1 MSAAL
6 SYESL
11 EDMPEG
17 MRRLVEKQL
26 AKKAERETTQ
36 GNVHCGATTPQ
47 SASQTAPPTRGAL
60 HLIRPCGAPSPQGE
74 GIAGGNEGP
83 PLRQGL
89 EEQDFGTGVGPLQ
102 PPAAAAPPEGE
113 PLRATSRVAPT
124 ALTRGANG
132 PSGTPSPTA
141 GTGDSGRNKY
151 GNKPTERILPNG
163 KNINFGSKKEAAYYD
178 SLLIQQRMGLVRN
191 IRLQY
196 QFLLK
201 PAYTD
206 GETGERFRAV
216 SYLADFVF
224 ERNED
229 GQWKRVIVDTK
240 GGKRKGTRTS
250 TYAIKR
256 KLMAEMGYI
265 IEEA

>member
-11 EDMPEG
+11 DDMPEG

-26 AKKAERETTQ
+26 AKKAEREATQ
-36 GNVHCGATTPQ
+36 GNVHGGAST
-47 SASQTAPPTRGAL
+47 S
-60 HLIRPCGAPSPQGE
+60 
-74 GIAGGNEGP
+74 
-83 PLRQGL
+83 
-89 EEQDFGTGVGPLQ
+89 Q

-113 PLRATSRVAPT
+113 PNPSVGSADSSPCGG
-124 ALTRGANG
+124 AL
-132 PSGTPSPTA
+132 
-141 GTGDSGRNKY
+141 GRNKY
-151 GNKPTERILPNG
+151 GNKPTERILANG
-163 KNINFGSKKEAAYYD
+163 KCIKFGSKKEAAYYD
-178 SLLIQQRMGLVRN
+178 SLLIQQRIGLVRN

-206 GETGERFRAV
+206 GETGERFLAV

-224 ERNED
+224 ERCED
-229 GQWKRVIVDTK
+229 GQWRRVIVDTK
-240 GGKRKGTRTS
+240 GGNRKGTRTS

>member
-26 AKKAERETTQ
+26 AKKAEREATQ

-47 SASQTAPPTRGAL
+47 SAPPTAP
-60 HLIRPCGAPSPQGE
+60 
-74 GIAGGNEGP
+74 
-83 PLRQGL
+83 
-89 EEQDFGTGVGPLQ
+89 
-102 PPAAAAPPEGE
+102 
-113 PLRATSRVAPT
+113 
-124 ALTRGANG
+124 LTRGAKG
-132 PSGTPSPTA
+132 PSGTPATTA

-163 KNINFGSKKEAAYYD
+163 KTINFGSKKEAAYYD

>member
-26 AKKAERETTQ
+26 AKKAEQ
-36 GNVHCGATTPQ
+36 GFGAAGNP
-47 SASQTAPPTRGAL
+47 SVCPSGSQLPLHKGANFPL
-60 HLIRPCGAPSPQGE
+60 H
-74 GIAGGNEGP
+74 
-83 PLRQGL
+83 
-89 EEQDFGTGVGPLQ
+89 
-102 PPAAAAPPEGE
+102 PPAAAASPEGE
-113 PLRATSRVAPT
+113 PNPSVGSADSSPC
-124 ALTRGANG
+124 RGTLG
-132 PSGTPSPTA
+132 K
-141 GTGDSGRNKY
+141 NKY
-151 GNKPTERILPNG
+151 GNKPTERILANG
-163 KNINFGSKKEAAYYD
+163 KCIKFGSKKEAAYYD

-206 GETGERFRAV
+206 GETGERFLAV

-224 ERNED
+224 ERCED
-229 GQWKRVIVDTK
+229 GQWRRVIVDTK

>member
-36 GNVHCGATTPQ
+36 GNVHGGVTTPQ
-47 SASQTAPPTRGAL
+47 SAAAERTTA
-60 HLIRPCGAPSPQGE
+60 
-74 GIAGGNEGP
+74 
-83 PLRQGL
+83 
-89 EEQDFGTGVGPLQ
+89 
-102 PPAAAAPPEGE
+102 
-113 PLRATSRVAPT
+113 RVAPT
-124 ALTRGANG
+124 ALTRVDNG
-132 PSGTPSPTA
+132 PSGTPATTA

-163 KNINFGSKKEAAYYD
+163 KAINFGSKKEAAYYD

>member
-36 GNVHCGATTPQ
+36 GNVHGGVTTPQ
-47 SASQTAPPTRGAL
+47 SA
-60 HLIRPCGAPSPQGE
+60 
-74 GIAGGNEGP
+74 
-83 PLRQGL
+83 
-89 EEQDFGTGVGPLQ
+89 
-102 PPAAAAPPEGE
+102 AAE
-113 PLRATSRVAPT
+113 RATARVAPT

-132 PSGTPSPTA
+132 PSGTPLPTA

-163 KNINFGSKKEAAYYD
+163 KAINFGSKKEAAYYD

>member
-26 AKKAERETTQ
+26 AKKAEREATQ
-36 GNVHCGATTPQ
+36 GNVHGGASTPQ
-47 SASQTAPPTRGAL
+47 
-60 HLIRPCGAPSPQGE
+60 
-74 GIAGGNEGP
+74 
-83 PLRQGL
+83 
-89 EEQDFGTGVGPLQ
+89 
-102 PPAAAAPPEGE
+102 AAAPTAPPEGE
-113 PLRATSRVAPT
+113 PNPSVGSADSSPCKG
-124 ALTRGANG
+124 AL
-132 PSGTPSPTA
+132 
-141 GTGDSGRNKY
+141 GRNKY
-151 GNKPTERILPNG
+151 GNKPTERILANG
-163 KNINFGSKKEAAYYD
+163 KCIKFGSKKEAAYYD

-206 GETGERFRAV
+206 GETGERFLAV

-224 ERNED
+224 ERCED
-229 GQWKRVIVDTK
+229 GQWRRVIVDTK

>member
-26 AKKAERETTQ
+26 AKKAEREATL
-36 GNVHCGATTPQ
+36 GNVHGGASTHQ
-47 SASQTAPPTRGAL
+47 SDPPTAPLTRGA
-60 HLIRPCGAPSPQGE
+60 
-74 GIAGGNEGP
+74 N
-83 PLRQGL
+83 
-89 EEQDFGTGVGPLQ
+89 FPLQ

-113 PLRATSRVAPT
+113 PCTSSGADAP
-124 ALTRGANG
+124 
-132 PSGTPSPTA
+132 PSPQGEGPGVRQQGHSA
-141 GTGDSGRNKY
+141 GSAVKGALGRNKY
-151 GNKPTERILPNG
+151 GNKPTERILSNG
-163 KNINFGSKKEAAYYD
+163 KCIKFGSKKEAAYYD

-206 GETGERFRAV
+206 GETGERFLAV

-224 ERNED
+224 ERCED
-229 GQWKRVIVDTK
+229 GQWSRVIVDTK

>member
-26 AKKAERETTQ
+26 AKKAEREATQ
-36 GNVHCGATTPQ
+36 GNVHC
-47 SASQTAPPTRGAL
+47 
-60 HLIRPCGAPSPQGE
+60 
-74 GIAGGNEGP
+74 
-83 PLRQGL
+83 
-89 EEQDFGTGVGPLQ
+89 
-102 PPAAAAPPEGE
+102 
-113 PLRATSRVAPT
+113 RVD
-124 ALTRGANG
+124 NG
-132 PSGTPSPTA
+132 PSGTPPPTA

-163 KNINFGSKKEAAYYD
+163 KTINFGSKKEAAYYD

>member
-36 GNVHCGATTPQ
+36 GNVHGGVTTPQ
-47 SASQTAPPTRGAL
+47 SAAAERTTVPKGTSFASQG
-60 HLIRPCGAPSPQGE
+60 
-74 GIAGGNEGP
+74 
-83 PLRQGL
+83 
-89 EEQDFGTGVGPLQ
+89 
-102 PPAAAAPPEGE
+102 
-113 PLRATSRVAPT
+113 VAPT
-124 ALTRGANG
+124 ALTRVDNGA
-132 PSGTPSPTA
+132 SGTPATTA

-163 KNINFGSKKEAAYYD
+163 KAINFGSKKEAAYYD

>member
-26 AKKAERETTQ
+26 AKKAEREATQ
-36 GNVHCGATTPQ
+36 GNVHCGATTHQ
-47 SASQTAPPTRGAL
+47 SA
-60 HLIRPCGAPSPQGE
+60 
-74 GIAGGNEGP
+74 
-83 PLRQGL
+83 
-89 EEQDFGTGVGPLQ
+89 
-102 PPAAAAPPEGE
+102 AAE
-113 PLRATSRVAPT
+113 RATARVAPT

-132 PSGTPSPTA
+132 PSGTPLPTA

-163 KNINFGSKKEAAYYD
+163 KTINFGSKKEAAYYD

>member
-1 MSAAL
+1 M
-6 SYESL
+6 
-11 EDMPEG
+11 
-17 MRRLVEKQL
+17 
-26 AKKAERETTQ
+26 
-36 GNVHCGATTPQ
+36 
-47 SASQTAPPTRGAL
+47 
-60 HLIRPCGAPSPQGE
+60 
-74 GIAGGNEGP
+74 
-83 PLRQGL
+83 
-89 EEQDFGTGVGPLQ
+89 
-102 PPAAAAPPEGE
+102 
-113 PLRATSRVAPT
+113 
-124 ALTRGANG
+124 
-132 PSGTPSPTA
+132 
-141 GTGDSGRNKY
+141 
-151 GNKPTERILPNG
+151 PNG
-163 KNINFGSKKEAAYYD
+163 ACIKFGSKKEAAYYD
-178 SLLIQQRMGLVRN
+178 SLLIQQRMGLVRK

-224 ERNED
+224 ERYED
-229 GQWKRVIVDTK
+229 GQWRRVIVDTK

>member
-26 AKKAERETTQ
+26 AKKAEREATQ
-36 GNVHCGATTPQ
+36 GNVHGGASTPQ
-47 SASQTAPPTRGAL
+47 PPAAAAPLTRG
-60 HLIRPCGAPSPQGE
+60 
-74 GIAGGNEGP
+74 GN
-83 PLRQGL
+83 
-89 EEQDFGTGVGPLQ
+89 GPLQ

-113 PLRATSRVAPT
+113 P
-124 ALTRGANG
+124 N
-132 PSGTPSPTA
+132 PSVGSADSSPCKGTL
-141 GTGDSGRNKY
+141 GRNKY
-151 GNKPTERILPNG
+151 GNKPTERILANG
-163 KNINFGSKKEAAYYD
+163 KCIKFGSKKEAAYYD

-201 PAYTD
+201 PAYTC
-206 GETGERFRAV
+206 GETGERFLAV

-224 ERNED
+224 ERCED
-229 GQWKRVIVDTK
+229 GQWRRVIVDTK

>member
-6 SYESL
+6 SYEKL

-26 AKKAERETTQ
+26 ARKRAEAEQAGTQ
-36 GNVHCGATTPQ
+36 DISCNDGDAAGKPSVCPSG
-47 SASQTAPPTRGAL
+47 SQLPL
-60 HLIRPCGAPSPQGE
+60 HK
-74 GIAGGNEGP
+74 
-83 PLRQGL
+83 
-89 EEQDFGTGVGPLQ
+89 
-102 PPAAAAPPEGE
+102 
-113 PLRATSRVAPT
+113 
-124 ALTRGANG
+124 GANG
-132 PSGTPSPTA
+132 PLGTTAPTA
-141 GTGDSGRNKY
+141 ETGDSGRNKY

-163 KNINFGSKKEAAYYD
+163 ACIKFGSKKEAAYYD
-178 SLLIQQRMGLVRN
+178 SLLIQQRMGLVRK

-224 ERNED
+224 ERYED
-229 GQWKRVIVDTK
+229 GQWRRVIVDTK

>member
-6 SYESL
+6 SYEKL

-26 AKKAERETTQ
+26 ARKRAEAEQAGTQ
-36 GNVHCGATTPQ
+36 DISCNDGDAAGNPSVFPSG
-47 SASQTAPPTRGAL
+47 SQLPL
-60 HLIRPCGAPSPQGE
+60 HK
-74 GIAGGNEGP
+74 
-83 PLRQGL
+83 
-89 EEQDFGTGVGPLQ
+89 
-102 PPAAAAPPEGE
+102 
-113 PLRATSRVAPT
+113 
-124 ALTRGANG
+124 GANG
-132 PSGTPSPTA
+132 PSGTTAHTA

-163 KNINFGSKKEAAYYD
+163 ACIKFGSKKEAAYYD
-178 SLLIQQRMGLVRN
+178 SLLIQQRMGLVRK

-224 ERNED
+224 ERYED
-229 GQWKRVIVDTK
+229 GQWRRVIVDTK

>member
-6 SYESL
+6 SYERL

-17 MRRLVEKQL
+17 MRRLVERQL
-26 AKKAERETTQ
+26 ARKKAEARRSF
-36 GNVHCGATTPQ
+36 GAALGPLQ
-47 SASQTAPPTRGAL
+47 SASPT
-60 HLIRPCGAPSPQGE
+60 
-74 GIAGGNEGP
+74 
-83 PLRQGL
+83 
-89 EEQDFGTGVGPLQ
+89 
-102 PPAAAAPPEGE
+102 APPEGE
-113 PLRATSRVAPT
+113 PDPLQSA
-124 ALTRGANG
+124 
-132 PSGTPSPTA
+132 SPTA
-141 GTGDSGRNKY
+141 PPEGAPDPSVGCGDISHCRGASGRNKY
-151 GNKPTERILPNG
+151 GNRPTERILPNG
-163 KNINFGSKKEAAYYD
+163 ACIKFGSKKEAAYYD
-178 SLLIQQRMGLVRN
+178 SLLIQQRMGLVRK

-224 ERNED
+224 ERYED
-229 GQWKRVIVDTK
+229 GQWRRVIVDTK

>member
-1 MSAAL
+1 MPAACEGTNFISSCGNVPGCVRRGRRPRRPVWDAVGNRGCGGDPSVGSAD
-6 SYESL
+6 SS
-11 EDMPEG
+11 PC
-17 MRRLVEKQL
+17 
-26 AKKAERETTQ
+26 RET
-36 GNVHCGATTPQ
+36 
-47 SASQTAPPTRGAL
+47 L
-60 HLIRPCGAPSPQGE
+60 
-74 GIAGGNEGP
+74 
-83 PLRQGL
+83 
-89 EEQDFGTGVGPLQ
+89 
-102 PPAAAAPPEGE
+102 
-113 PLRATSRVAPT
+113 
-124 ALTRGANG
+124 
-132 PSGTPSPTA
+132 
-141 GTGDSGRNKY
+141 GRNKY
-151 GNKPTERILPNG
+151 GNKPTERILSNG
-163 KNINFGSKKEAAYYD
+163 KCIKFGSKKEAAYYD

-229 GQWKRVIVDTK
+229 GQWRRVIVDTK

>member
-11 EDMPEG
+11 EAMPEG

-36 GNVHCGATTPQ
+36 GNVHGGATTPQ
-47 SASQTAPPTRGAL
+47 SA
-60 HLIRPCGAPSPQGE
+60 
-74 GIAGGNEGP
+74 
-83 PLRQGL
+83 
-89 EEQDFGTGVGPLQ
+89 
-102 PPAAAAPPEGE
+102 AAE
-113 PLRATSRVAPT
+113 RATARVAPT
-124 ALTRGANG
+124 ALTRVDNG
-132 PSGTPSPTA
+132 PSGTPPPTA

-163 KNINFGSKKEAAYYD
+163 KTINFGSKKEAAYYD